1 MKNSIG
7 YISCFVLFCLFV
19 CCNKLLD
26 TRETWCS
33 GISRGNQWCACK
45 EDSTSMRD
53 IPHGRSVIGWWN
65 RNGERDQTKRSCF
78 FLLGPLSSLG
88 RILTLSPLRFMCW
101 HFVNF
106 LFVFSFVCVLFCSWK
121 TPNSILGTV
130 IYSLWLSYGFLMTTI
145 FTPQTRSG

>member
-45 EDSTSMRD
+45 EDSTSMKD
-53 IPHGRSVIGWWN
+53 IPHGRSVS
-65 RNGERDQTKRSCF
+65 RNGTKLKGPA
-78 FLLGPLSSLG
+78 FLLGPLS

-106 LFVFSFVCVLFCSWK
+106 FCFVFLFVFSFVCVLFCSC
-121 TPNSILGTV
+121 T
-130 IYSLWLSYGFLMTTI
+130 
-145 FTPQTRSG
+145 Q